1 VLLTLHVDKIM
12 KLQQDRKF
20 YQLLPKFDIITCD
33 SQILTITARLLGTP
47 LKERVS
53 GSDYFPRFCM
63 RYRDDL
69 SVTVF
74 ICGGAPGVAE
84 SAHRKINAKMGRQM
98 VVGTKCHRVTMT
110 ADPEEIDQLIAQIN
124 RSGATVLLVGLGG
137 GRQEKFQSLGVGDAG
152 VAVVAAIRTT
162 EPEAPGAPL
171 PRAWA
176 ADLCALAPR
185 SSGASCTVGAL
196 FRRMSRC

>member
-1 VLLTLHVDKIM
+1 M
-12 KLQQDRKF
+12 KLPQDREF

-74 ICGGAPGVAE
+74 ICGGAPGVDE

-98 VVGTKCHRVTMT
+98 VVGTNAPLR
-110 ADPEEIDQLIAQIN
+110 DYDRRPRRD
-124 RSGATVLLVGLGG
+124 RSTDCANQSIRSHCAAGG
-137 GRQEKFQSLGVGDAG
+137 TRGRAAGEVSVPWRRRCRGRCGRRHSHYRTRDAG
-152 VAVVAAIRTT
+152 RTAT
-162 EPEAPGAPL
+162 SCLDRGS
-171 PRAWA
+171 
-176 ADLCALAPR
+176 LCTCSEVIWCFLHGR
-185 SSGASCTVGAL
+185 FTLSTHE
-196 FRRMSRC
+196 